1 MDEKRLFPRYSSDG
15 VRALTIAEQFC
26 SCTCIPRDILMYNK
40 YLLNQNIIKHKLYIR
55 SVAKKSGPNRPSPD
69 DLCDQILKM
78 DRAIRFVGIANK
90 MGKTITTAYRNRSD
104 HLLTEDESNLSTI
117 ESVLRM
123 TTRADLQAKLGKPI
137 YSFTL
142 YEKVKRAT
150 ILLDNDKY
158 PLLMVSFNIEADHES
173 LIKNKLLP
181 LLKRWIE

>member
-1 MDEKRLFPRYSSDG
+1 M
-15 VRALTIAEQFC
+15 
-26 SCTCIPRDILMYNK
+26 
-40 YLLNQNIIKHKLYIR
+40 
-55 SVAKKSGPNRPSPD
+55 
-69 DLCDQILKM
+69 
-78 DRAIRFVGIANK
+78 
-90 MGKTITTAYRNRSD
+90 
-104 HLLTEDESNLSTI
+104 TEDESNLSTI